1 MHGKH
6 GRDSTLLLES
16 HRDKTMSDSR
26 YMNTLDKIQSH
37 LELLSKSERKV
48 AEVILASPQTAI
60 HSSIATLARMA
71 DVSEPTVNRF
81 CRRLDTKGFPDFK
94 LHLAQSLA
102 NGTPYV
108 NRNVEEDDSVDA
120 YTSKIFES
128 VMASL
133 DTVKANLDIAAINR
147 AVDLLTQAKK
157 ISFFGLGAS
166 AAVAHDAMN
175 KFFRFNIPVV
185 YFDDIVMQRMS
196 CMNSGEGDVVV
207 LISHTGRT
215 KNLVEMAHLA
225 RENDATVLAITS
237 RDTPLAQAATLALL
251 LDVPEDTDVYM
262 PMVSRIAQLT
272 LIDVLATGFTLRR
285 GAKFRD
291 NLKRVK
297 EALKESRFDK
307 GVVIPNS
314 FDS

>member
-1 MHGKH
+1 
-6 GRDSTLLLES
+6 
-16 HRDKTMSDSR
+16 
-26 YMNTLDKIQSH
+26 MNTLDKIQAN
-37 LELLSKSERKV
+37 LDQLSKSERKV
-48 AEVILASPQTAI
+48 AEVILAAPQTAI
-60 HSSIATLARMA
+60 HSSIATLAKMA

-81 CRRLDTKGFPDFK
+81 CRRMETKGFPDFK

-108 NRNVEEDDSVDA
+108 NRNVEETDSVDA

-128 VMASL
+128 AMVSLEMA
-133 DTVKANLDIAAINR
+133 KNNLDMSAVNR

-196 CMNSGEGDVVV
+196 CMNSNEGDVVV

-215 KNLVEMAHLA
+215 KSLVEMAHLA
-225 RENDATVLAITS
+225 RENDATVIAITS
-237 RDTPLAQAATLALL
+237 RDTPLALEATLPLL

-272 LIDVLATGFTLRR
+272 LIDALATGFTLRR

-307 GVVIPNS
+307 GLALPHH
-314 FDS
+314 FD

>member
-1 MHGKH
+1 MG
-6 GRDSTLLLES
+6 
-16 HRDKTMSDSR
+16 DSR
-26 YMNTLDKIQSH
+26 YMNTLENIQNN
-37 LELLSKSERKV
+37 LDLLSKSERKV

-60 HSSIATLARMA
+60 HSSIATLAKMA
-71 DVSEPTVNRF
+71 NVSEPTVNRF

-108 NRNVEEDDSVDA
+108 NRNVEEDDSVSA
-120 YTSKIFES
+120 YTGKIFES
-128 VMASL
+128 TMASL
-133 DTVKANLDIAAINR
+133 DMVKNNLDIAAINR

-175 KFFRFNIPVV
+175 KFFRFNIPVI

-196 CMNSGEGDVVV
+196 CMNSSEGDVVV

-215 KNLVEMAHLA
+215 KSLVELAHLA
-225 RENDATVLAITS
+225 RENDATVIAITS
-237 RDTPLAQAATLALL
+237 RDTPLANEATLPLL

-297 EALKESRFDK
+297 DALKESRFDK
-307 GVVIPNS
+307 GSSRVNNGE
-314 FDS
+314 

>member
-1 MHGKH
+1 MG
-6 GRDSTLLLES
+6 
-16 HRDKTMSDSR
+16 DSR
-26 YMNTLDKIQSH
+26 YMNTLENIQNN
-37 LELLSKSERKV
+37 LDLLSKSERKV

-60 HSSIATLARMA
+60 HSSIATLAKMA
-71 DVSEPTVNRF
+71 NVSEPTVNRF

-108 NRNVEEDDSVDA
+108 NRNVEEDDSVSA
-120 YTSKIFES
+120 YTGKIFES
-128 VMASL
+128 TMASL
-133 DTVKANLDIAAINR
+133 DMVKNNLDIAAINR

-175 KFFRFNIPVV
+175 KFFRFNIPVI

-196 CMNSGEGDVVV
+196 CMNSSEGDVVV

-215 KNLVEMAHLA
+215 KSLVELAHLA
-225 RENDATVLAITS
+225 RENDATVIAITS
-237 RDTPLAQAATLALL
+237 RDTPLASEATLSLL

-297 EALKESRFDK
+297 DALKESRFDK
-307 GVVIPNS
+307 GSPPVNS
-314 FDS
+314 GE

>member
-1 MHGKH
+1 
-6 GRDSTLLLES
+6 
-16 HRDKTMSDSR
+16 MSDSR

-37 LELLSKSERKV
+37 LERLSKSERKV

-108 NRNVEEDDSVDA
+108 NRNVEEDDSVDS

-262 PMVSRIAQLT
+262 PMVSRVAQLT

>member
-1 MHGKH
+1 
-6 GRDSTLLLES
+6 
-16 HRDKTMSDSR
+16 MSDSR

-37 LELLSKSERKV
+37 LERLSKSERKV

-108 NRNVEEDDSVDA
+108 NRNVEEDDSVDS

-196 CMNSGEGDVVV
+196 CMNSSEGDVVV

-225 RENDATVLAITS
+225 RGNDATVLAITS

>member
-1 MHGKH
+1 
-6 GRDSTLLLES
+6 
-16 HRDKTMSDSR
+16 MSDSR

-108 NRNVEEDDSVDA
+108 NRNVEEDDSVDS

-237 RDTPLAQAATLALL
+237 RDTPLAQAATLPLL

-307 GVVIPNS
+307 VVVIPNS

>member
-1 MHGKH
+1 
-6 GRDSTLLLES
+6 
-16 HRDKTMSDSR
+16 MSDSR

-147 AVDLLTQAKK
+147 AVDLLTQAKDLFLRPGRLRGGGARCDEQ
-157 ISFFGLGAS
+157 IFPLQHSGGL
-166 AAVAHDAMN
+166 
-175 KFFRFNIPVV
+175 
-185 YFDDIVMQRMS
+185 
-196 CMNSGEGDVVV
+196 
-207 LISHTGRT
+207 
-215 KNLVEMAHLA
+215 
-225 RENDATVLAITS
+225 
-237 RDTPLAQAATLALL
+237 
-251 LDVPEDTDVYM
+251 
-262 PMVSRIAQLT
+262 
-272 LIDVLATGFTLRR
+272 LR
-285 GAKFRD
+285 
-291 NLKRVK
+291 
-297 EALKESRFDK
+297 
-307 GVVIPNS
+307 
-314 FDS
+314 

>member
-1 MHGKH
+1 MG
-6 GRDSTLLLES
+6 
-16 HRDKTMSDSR
+16 DSR
-26 YMNTLDKIQSH
+26 YMNTLENIQNN
-37 LELLSKSERKV
+37 LDLLSKSERKV

-60 HSSIATLARMA
+60 HSSIATLAKMA
-71 DVSEPTVNRF
+71 NVSEPTVNRF

-108 NRNVEEDDSVDA
+108 NRNVEEDDSVAA
-120 YTSKIFES
+120 YTGKIFES
-128 VMASL
+128 TMASL
-133 DTVKANLDIAAINR
+133 DMAKNNLDIAAINR

-175 KFFRFNIPVV
+175 KFFRFNIPVI

-196 CMNSGEGDVVV
+196 CMNSTEGDVVV

-215 KNLVEMAHLA
+215 KSLVELAHLA
-225 RENDATVLAITS
+225 RENDATVIAITS
-237 RDTPLAQAATLALL
+237 RDTPLANEATLPLL
-251 LDVPEDTDVYM
+251 LDVPEDTDMYM

-297 EALKESRFDK
+297 DALKESRFDK
-307 GVVIPNS
+307 GAL
-314 FDS
+314 

>member
-1 MHGKH
+1 
-6 GRDSTLLLES
+6 
-16 HRDKTMSDSR
+16 
-26 YMNTLDKIQSH
+26 MNTLEKIQGH
-37 LELLSKSERKV
+37 LEHLSKSERKV
-48 AEVILASPQTAI
+48 AEVILAAPQTAI

-108 NRNVEEDDSVDA
+108 NRNVEEDDSVDS

-133 DTVKANLDIAAINR
+133 DNVKANLDIAAINR

-175 KFFRFNIPVV
+175 KFFRFNIPVI

-196 CMNSGEGDVVV
+196 CMNSAEGDVVV

-215 KNLVEMAHLA
+215 KNLVEMAQLA
-225 RENDATVLAITS
+225 RENDATVIAITS
-237 RDTPLAQAATLALL
+237 HDTPLAHEATLALL

-307 GVVIPNS
+307 GAIIPNT
-314 FDS
+314 FEK

>member
-1 MHGKH
+1 MG
-6 GRDSTLLLES
+6 
-16 HRDKTMSDSR
+16 DSR
-26 YMNTLDKIQSH
+26 YMNTLENIQNN
-37 LELLSKSERKV
+37 LDLLSKSERKV

-60 HSSIATLARMA
+60 HSSIATLAKMA
-71 DVSEPTVNRF
+71 NVSEPTVNRF

-108 NRNVEEDDSVDA
+108 NRNVEEDDSVGA
-120 YTSKIFES
+120 YTGKIFES
-128 VMASL
+128 TMASL
-133 DTVKANLDIAAINR
+133 DMVKNNLDIAAINR

-175 KFFRFNIPVV
+175 KFFRFNIPVI

-196 CMNSGEGDVVV
+196 CMNSSEGDVVV

-215 KNLVEMAHLA
+215 KSLVELAHLA
-225 RENDATVLAITS
+225 RENDATVIAITS
-237 RDTPLAQAATLALL
+237 RDTPLADEATLSLL

-272 LIDVLATGFTLRR
+272 LVDVLATGFTLRR

-297 EALKESRFDK
+297 DALKESRFDK
-307 GVVIPNS
+307 SSPQVNS
-314 FDS
+314 GE

>member
-1 MHGKH
+1 
-6 GRDSTLLLES
+6 
-16 HRDKTMSDSR
+16 
-26 YMNTLDKIQSH
+26 MNTLDKIQSH

-108 NRNVEEDDSVDA
+108 NRNVEEDDSVDS

-237 RDTPLAQAATLALL
+237 HDTPLAQAATLPLL

>member
-1 MHGKH
+1 MG
-6 GRDSTLLLES
+6 
-16 HRDKTMSDSR
+16 DSR
-26 YMNTLDKIQSH
+26 YMNTLDKIQNH
-37 LELLSKSERKV
+37 LERLSKSERKV

-108 NRNVEEDDSVDA
+108 NRNVEEDDSVDS

>member
-1 MHGKH
+1 
-6 GRDSTLLLES
+6 
-16 HRDKTMSDSR
+16 
-26 YMNTLDKIQSH
+26 MNTLDKIQSH

-108 NRNVEEDDSVDA
+108 NRNVEEDDSVDS

-307 GVVIPNS
+307 GIVIPNS

>member
-1 MHGKH
+1 
-6 GRDSTLLLES
+6 
-16 HRDKTMSDSR
+16 
-26 YMNTLDKIQSH
+26 MNTLDKIQNH
-37 LELLSKSERKV
+37 LERLSKSERKV

-81 CRRLDTKGFPDFK
+81 CRRLDTRGFPDFK

-108 NRNVEEDDSVDA
+108 NRNVEEDDSVDS

>member
-1 MHGKH
+1 MG
-6 GRDSTLLLES
+6 
-16 HRDKTMSDSR
+16 DSR
-26 YMNTLDKIQSH
+26 YMNTLENIQNN
-37 LELLSKSERKV
+37 LDLLSKSERKV

-60 HSSIATLARMA
+60 HSSIATLAKLA
-71 DVSEPTVNRF
+71 NVSEPTVNRF

-108 NRNVEEDDSVDA
+108 NRNVEEDDSVSA
-120 YTSKIFES
+120 YTGKIFES
-128 VMASL
+128 TMASL
-133 DTVKANLDIAAINR
+133 DMVKNNLDIAAINR

-175 KFFRFNIPVV
+175 KFFRFNIPVI

-196 CMNSGEGDVVV
+196 CMNSSEGDVVV

-215 KNLVEMAHLA
+215 KSLVELAHLA
-225 RENDATVLAITS
+225 RENDATVIAITTH
-237 RDTPLAQAATLALL
+237 DTPLANEATLPLL
-251 LDVPEDTDVYM
+251 LDVPEDTDMYM

-297 EALKESRFDK
+297 DALKESRFDK
-307 GVVIPNS
+307 GSARINS
-314 FDS
+314 GE

>member
-1 MHGKH
+1 
-6 GRDSTLLLES
+6 
-16 HRDKTMSDSR
+16 MSDSR

-133 DTVKANLDIAAINR
+133 DTVKANLEIAAINR

-215 KNLVEMAHLA
+215 KNLVEMAQLA